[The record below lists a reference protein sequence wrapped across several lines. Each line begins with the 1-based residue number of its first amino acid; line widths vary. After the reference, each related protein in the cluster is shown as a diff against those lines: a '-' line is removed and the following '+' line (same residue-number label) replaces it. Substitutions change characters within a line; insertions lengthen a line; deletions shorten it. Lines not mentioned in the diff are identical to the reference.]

1 MSHTASTTRARR
13 RFLLAGLD
21 LGSVATK
28 AVVWDPG
35 DGVLSTWVLPTGW
48 RPREAAEAALAAALE
63 ASDLTGDDLA
73 GLGVTGY
80 GRDLFPEAT
89 ARATEVTCQARGV
102 HHFLPGVRTI
112 IDIGGQDS
120 KIVRADEFGNAVDFA
135 LNDRCAAGTGRFL
148 EVMARALDMTL
159 DDLGEAASSAAEPLP
174 ISCTCT
180 VFAESEVVGLVS
192 LGHPRD
198 CVAAGLCV
206 AVARQIVT
214 LAARLGLEHPI
225 ALVGGVARNAGVRR
239 ALSAQLSYDPLVPDH
254 PQFTAALGAAL
265 VAQEVL
271 SQS

>member
-1 MSHTASTTRARR
+1 V
-13 RFLLAGLD
+13 AGLD

-28 AVVWDPG
+28 AVVWDPVQRLTSG
-35 DGVLSTWVLPTGW
+35 AVFPTGW
-48 RPREAAEAALAAALE
+48 RPREAAEAALAAAMEPWNLE
-63 ASDLTGDDLA
+63 ASDLD

-102 HHFLPGVRTI
+102 HHFFPDARTI

-120 KIVRADEFGNAVDFA
+120 KVIRSDEFGNAIDFA

-148 EVMARALDMTL
+148 EVMARALDMSL
-159 DDLGEAASSAAEPLP
+159 DDLGDAASSASEPLA

-198 CVAAGLCV
+198 CIAAGLCV
-206 AVARQIVT
+206 AIARQIVT
-214 LAARLGLEHPI
+214 LAARLGLEHPV
-225 ALVGGVARNAGVRR
+225 ALVGGVARNAGVRH
-239 ALSAQLSYDPLVPDH
+239 ALSAQLSHEPLVPDH

-271 SQS
+271 LPS